1 MSLILPF
8 GIPPRKGGAIMSWR
22 GVARCAAVGL
32 IVVLVGVCVS
42 PSEAGI
48 VLKGG
53 HTGTPKNMMH
63 LALLKWSDLVK
74 ERTKGAVVIE
84 VYPSEQLGNERTLLE
99 NANLGTIDWSVV
111 GAGGAVRFAPPF
123 GMFEN
128 AYTFQ
133 SLKHFE
139 NVAFNRTY
147 MQQMSTLLEQK
158 SNMLFGGLQWLGVR
172 SVMANKAIRTPE
184 DAKGLR
190 LRVPDVPTFRVVA
203 HAVGAVAS
211 PLPFG
216 ETYMA
221 LKQGVVDAVEGT
233 PENMINMKFFEAA
246 KQYSLTNH
254 MIQAAAVYLNKTS
267 FNKMT
272 KEQQQI
278 VLDSGYEAWRWFF
291 NQNEAV
297 QNDFMKKLEEAGV
310 TIVRPAST
318 ETFRLRAVEMLK
330 EKYIPEWGKYW
341 EEFSALAK

>member
-1 MSLILPF
+1 MT
-8 GIPPRKGGAIMSWR
+8 WR
-22 GVARCAAVGL
+22 GSVRCAVVGFIIML
-32 IVVLVGVCVS
+32 AAAFGT
-42 PSEAGI
+42 PSDAAL

-63 LALLKWSDLVK
+63 LALVKWSDLVK

-99 NANLGTIDWSVV
+99 NTNLGTIDWSVV

-139 NVAFNRTY
+139 NVAFNRPY
-147 MQQMSTLLEQK
+147 MQQMSGLLEQK

-172 SVMANKAIRTPE
+172 NVLAKKPIKGPD
-184 DAKGLR
+184 DAKGLK

-203 HAVGAVAS
+203 HAVGAIAS

-246 KQYSLTNH
+246 KHYTLTSH
-254 MIQAAAVYLNKTS
+254 MIQAAAVYLNKNS

-272 KEQQQI
+272 AEQRKI

-291 NQNEAV
+291 DQNEAV
-297 QNDFMKKLEEAGV
+297 QNDFLKKLEEAGV
-310 TIVRPAST
+310 AIVRPAST
-318 ETFRLRAVEMLK
+318 EPFRVRAVEMLK
-330 EKYIPEWGKYW
+330 EKFIPEWGKAW
-341 EEFSALAK
+341 DEFSALAK

>member
-1 MSLILPF
+1 MSQRRRMPSILYF
-8 GIPPRKGGAIMSWR
+8 LVVFLM
-22 GVARCAAVGL
+22 VAWVAPSQAAM
-32 IVVLVGVCVS
+32 
-42 PSEAGI
+42 

-74 ERTKGAVVIE
+74 DRTKGGIVIE

-99 NANLGTIDWSVV
+99 NTNLGTIDWCIS
-111 GAGGAVRFAPPF
+111 GSGGAARFVPAF

-133 SLKHFE
+133 TLKHFE
-139 NVAFNRTY
+139 NVAFNRPF
-147 MQQMSTLLEQK
+147 MQQMSGLLEQK
-158 SNMLFGGLQWLGVR
+158 SNMALLGFQWLGNR
-172 SVMANKAIRTPE
+172 SLMSKNPVQKPE
-184 DAKGLR
+184 DAKGMK
-190 LRVPDVPTFRVVA
+190 LRVPDVPTYKVVA
-203 HAVGAVAS
+203 YALGAIAS

-246 KQYSLTNH
+246 KNYTLTNH
-254 MIQAAAVYLNKTS
+254 MIQASALYINKDLFYSKLNKD
-267 FNKMT
+267 
-272 KEQQQI
+272 QQKI
-278 VLDSGYEAWRWFF
+278 VLDSAYEAWRWFF
-291 NQNEAV
+291 D
-297 QNDFMKKLEEAGV
+297 QNDDVQKDFLKKLTEGGVKVITPPSLEPFQKRAFEE
-310 TIVRPAST
+310 
-318 ETFRLRAVEMLK
+318 LK

>member
-1 MSLILPF
+1 MS
-8 GIPPRKGGAIMSWR
+8 RKGMLCGLLIGMIIMLSGAI
-22 GVARCAAVGL
+22 GAPGEAAL
-32 IVVLVGVCVS
+32 
-42 PSEAGI
+42 

-63 LALLKWSDLVK
+63 ITLVKWSDLVK

-99 NANLGTIDWSVV
+99 NTNLGTIDWSVV

-139 NVAFNRTY
+139 NVAFNRAY
-147 MQQMSTLLEQK
+147 MQQMSSLLEQK

-172 SVMANKAIRTPE
+172 SVMAKKAIRGPE
-184 DAKGLR
+184 DGKGLK

-203 HAVGAVAS
+203 HAVGAIAS

-267 FNKMT
+267 FGKMT

-297 QNDFMKKLEEAGV
+297 QNDFMKKLEEVGV

-318 ETFRLRAVEMLK
+318 EPFRLRAVEMLK
-330 EKYIPEWGKYW
+330 EKYIPEWGKAW
-341 EEFSALAK
+341 DEFSALAK